1 MMTPI
6 NHLENLRR
14 IFGELRQEIESLE
27 TDLLYWAESG
37 VEADYALTREPDD
50 PDPEPEPEPAKTKAK
65 AKPKAKKEP
74 EVTLEQVRGVL
85 ADLARADLSDQ
96 VRELIV
102 EAGAEKLSEVDPGKY
117 SWLLERAKELSDGT
131 E

>member
-1 MMTPI
+1 MTPI

-37 VEADYALTREPDD
+37 VEADYALAREPDE
-50 PDPEPEPEPAKTKAK
+50 PDPEPEPAKTKAK

-85 ADLARADLSDQ
+85 AELARADLSDQ

-117 SWLLERAKELSDGT
+117 SWLLERAKELQDGT